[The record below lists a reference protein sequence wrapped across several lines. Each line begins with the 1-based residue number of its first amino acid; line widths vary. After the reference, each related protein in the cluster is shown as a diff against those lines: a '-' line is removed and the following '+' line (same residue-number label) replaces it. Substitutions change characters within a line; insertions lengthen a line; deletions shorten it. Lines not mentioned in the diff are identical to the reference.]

1 MIKIRKTMALL
12 QKIVA
17 TGNGQPPES
26 PFYYPDKIKVQGN
39 RYFTKLNYKR
49 IGVGQGEVHHQKEI
63 ATLLDGSKSK
73 VRSQRKHSVA
83 FG

>member
-1 MIKIRKTMALL
+1 MAPL

-39 RYFTKLNYKR
+39 IYFTKLNYKW
-49 IGVGQGEVHHQKEI
+49 IGVGQGKVNRQKEI

-73 VRSQRKHSVA
+73 V
-83 FG
+83 G

>member
-1 MIKIRKTMALL
+1 MAPL

-39 RYFTKLNYKR
+39 KLKLQMNWCWT
-49 IGVGQGEVHHQKEI
+49 GE
-63 ATLLDGSKSK
+63 SKLPE
-73 VRSQRKHSVA
+73 RNCNFA
-83 FG
+83 